1 MQLLSVLPAQSGRL
15 LPPSYRELM
24 TDQASPLAEFYPRDF
39 EVDLNGKTNSW
50 EAIVKIPFIDE
61 QKMIDVLTTIDHAR
75 ELTPQERLRNLPGIE
90 RKFVPQVIVKETV
103 VDKVKRGVAT
113 QLPVQKPISQNKQNK
128 GVASGFQSKK
138 SIRSTDATGSSKEP
152 NPAT

>member
-1 MQLLSVLPAQSGRL
+1 
-15 LPPSYRELM
+15 M
-24 TDQASPLAEFYPRDF
+24 TDEASPLADFYPRDF

-90 RKFVPQVIVKETV
+90 RKFVPQVVVKESF
-103 VDKVKRGVAT
+103 VDKVKRGVVT
-113 QLPVQKPISQNKQNK
+113 QVPVQKTSQNK
-128 GVASGFQSKK
+128 GVVNGFQSKK
-138 SIRSTDATGSSKEP
+138 STPSTDAVGSTKETKP